1 MNSIESLQVELYEAQ
16 NEIIRLQSECID
28 ELFRLLAMHVESEE
42 LSNISAINKINKA
55 SMIRTEHEL

>member
-28 ELFRLLAMHVESEE
+28 ELFRLLAIHIESEE
-42 LSNISAINKINKA
+42 LSNIPAVNKINKA
-55 SMIRTEHEL
+55 AMIRAEHEL

>member
-28 ELFRLLAMHVESEE
+28 ELFRLLAMHIELEE
-42 LSNISAINKINKA
+42 LSNISAIKKLNEVTQAKNN
-55 SMIRTEHEL
+55 L